1 MHSPGPFHSP
11 EPWHSPGP
19 FHSPPPGH
27 MHEPS
32 PSPSPS
38 PSPDPPPPAMEFTM
52 TVTFAG
58 TVEQFMP
65 FKPMYEHGL
74 RELLSCY
81 EPMCKVAINVSPAD
95 PDPARPRAAE
105 VAGVAERGERG
116 GRHLQDD
123 RRARGSHQRG
133 GRDPA

>member
-1 MHSPGPFHSP
+1 
-11 EPWHSPGP
+11 
-19 FHSPPPGH
+19 
-27 MHEPS
+27 
-32 PSPSPS
+32 
-38 PSPDPPPPAMEFTM
+38 M

-81 EPMCKVAINVSPAD
+81 EPLCKVAINVTPAD
-95 PDPARPRAAE
+95 PDPMPDPARPRAAE

-123 RRARGSHQRG
+123 RRARGHTLRESELTLTLTL
-133 GRDPA
+133 PNPNPNPNPNPP